1 MQWLGSSGSSS
12 GQIALPTRG
21 HSSEKEAEVSG
32 KVHVVQ
38 HVAVRMVDNIP
49 MKEGE
54 VFVPRWSKKN
64 SEQF

>member
-21 HSSEKEAEVSG
+21 HSSEMEAEVSG

-38 HVAVRMVDNIP
+38 RVTVRIGGQKFP
-49 MKEGE
+49 
-54 VFVPRWSKKN
+54 
-64 SEQF
+64 